1 MLRKCKGILI
11 GGAVLLCF
19 VLGLIWAGS
28 TYLFLNGRFYARE
41 STQIVLSGEALPE
54 VDTLRSLE
62 NLQLLDV
69 RQIPVEPEAFEA
81 LAEGL
86 PGCEILWKV
95 PLSGGSWDN
104 TEQEITVTTLDMEDL
119 DKLAYFADL
128 KTVDAR
134 GCTDYSVL
142 LEMKARRPELAIMYT
157 VCVEDQTL
165 RENATHVTV
174 GDRGASQLPE
184 LLPLLDKLESVDA
197 GACTDYESLMA
208 IQEARPELEVR
219 YSVTI
224 AGTDLPGDS
233 TQITLENVDGG
244 ELIEMLGYLPK
255 LTDVTLT
262 GTLPDKEIIYTMM
275 QARPEVTF
283 HWDFQVLGVQ
293 TSSTATELILSNI
306 PMESTEAVEE
316 ALKYFY
322 ALERVEM
329 CECGIPSEEMDALG
343 QRHPETRFVWSI
355 HIGSGSVRTDA
366 IAFIPFKVGYNI
378 DRPCYDSQLRELK
391 YCVDLICL
399 DLGHMRMTDI
409 SFLHYMPKMKYLIL
423 ADIVVKDFSV
433 LAELKELVYL
443 ELFRSDFEDV
453 SLLLGMTKLEDLN
466 IGWTPLKNPEL
477 LKEMPWLKRIWIT
490 RVGMT
495 EAQNRELKAALPNT
509 VVHTTS
515 AHPTEGGWRQAQ
527 NYYDMRDLLGMFYM
541 K

>member
-1 MLRKCKGILI
+1 MLKKHKGILI
-11 GGAVLLCF
+11 GAAILLCCI
-19 VLGLIWAGS
+19 LGLLWFGN
-28 TYLFLNGRFYARE
+28 TWLFLNGQLYARE
-41 STQIVLSGEALPE
+41 SAQIVLSGEKLPDVE
-54 VDTLRSLE
+54 SLRTLK
-62 NLQLLDV
+62 NLQVLDV
-69 RQIPVEPEAFEA
+69 RQIPVEPEEFDA
-81 LAEGL
+81 LAEAL
-86 PGCEILWKV
+86 PNCSILWKV
-95 PLSGGSWDN
+95 PVGGGSWDN
-104 TEQEITVTTLDMEDL
+104 TQKEITVTELDTSDL
-119 DKLAYFADL
+119 ENLRYFADL
-128 KTVDAR
+128 ETVDAR
-134 GCTDYSVL
+134 GCTDYDVL
-142 LEMKARRPELAIMYT
+142 LEMKELRPDLTVMYT
-157 VCVEDQTL
+157 VCIEDRTL
-165 RENATHVTV
+165 REDVTHVTL
-174 GDRGASQLPE
+174 GDRGAAELLE

-197 GACTDYESLMA
+197 GACSDYDSLMT
-208 IQEARPELEVR
+208 IREIRPELNVN
-219 YSVTI
+219 YTVTI
-224 AGTDLPGDS
+224 AGEKLPGDS
-233 TQITLENVDGG
+233 TQITLENADGE
-244 ELIEMLGYLPK
+244 ELAGMLGYLPD

-262 GTLPDKEIIYTMM
+262 GTTPDNETIYAMM
-275 QARPEVTF
+275 QQWPEVTF
-283 HWDFQVLGVQ
+283 HWEFDVLGVQ

-306 PMESTEAVEE
+306 PMDSTEAVEN

-329 CECGIPSEEMDALG
+329 CECGISSEEMDALG

-355 HIGSGSVRTDA
+355 HIGSGSIRTDA
-366 IAFIPFKVGYNI
+366 VAFIPFKVGYNI
-378 DRPCYDSQLRELK
+378 DRPCYDSQLKELK

-433 LAELKELVYL
+433 LAELKELIYL

-509 VVHTTS
+509 YVHTTS